1 MSAVAAT
8 TGSQCQQAVA
18 EVGGSISGSLAG
30 IDCITQEMTEA
41 AFFRLFGAG
50 GSMTPALTI
59 VLILFVA
66 WFGIQ
71 LLTGRGSLSINSLT
85 PRIMTLGL
93 VLTFAT
99 SWAAYQGVVWTLA
112 TGGPEELATILTGS
126 NGSATLLFA
135 QKIDIVF
142 TAVAEVAGG
151 QEAEAPDSVFSPGGL
166 MWFGATL
173 FLLGTV
179 GVLVTA
185 RIALAVLI
193 ALGPIF
199 VVMALFNGTRGMF
212 VGWLRGIM
220 LLALAP
226 LFAVV
231 GGSLMLELSVPVI
244 NGLRATPGD
253 IDPRA
258 AMAFFMVGAV
268 HCALMVMSLKIAGT
282 MVAGWSVFGLS
293 QPDEKDTQRVVS
305 QAAAAGA
312 SAAAVTVN
320 QQAAMPAGTTPAAAV
335 GPGGSRRIDLS
346 AGALAPVANDSAPA
360 SATRQTRIYATGPG
374 EKAASGSAAISRAR
388 GIGSRYKPAAVGKT
402 SLLPSEKMK

>member
-1 MSAVAAT
+1 MSAVAAPLA
-8 TGSQCQQAVA
+8 SQCQQAVA
-18 EVGGSISGSLAG
+18 QVGGSISGSLAG
-30 IDCITQEMTEA
+30 IDCITQEMTEE

-59 VLILFVA
+59 ILTLFIA

-71 LLTGRGSLSINSLT
+71 LLTGRSSVSINALT
-85 PRIMTLGL
+85 PRMMTLGL

-99 SWAAYQGVVWTLA
+99 SWAAYQGVVWNLA

-126 NGSATLLFA
+126 DGSATVLFA

-151 QEAEAPDSVFSPGGL
+151 EDAEAPDSVFSPGGL

-199 VVMALFNGTRGMF
+199 VVMALFNGTRGIF
-212 VGWLRGIM
+212 VGWLRGVL

-226 LFAVV
+226 LFAVI

-244 NGLRATPGD
+244 NALQANPGE

-268 HCALMVMSLKIAGT
+268 HCALMVMSLKVAGT
-282 MVAGWSVFGLS
+282 MVAGWEVFGLGR
-293 QPDEKDTQRVVS
+293 PEVKDQQGAIT
-305 QAAAAGA
+305 QAAAAG
-312 SAAAVTVN
+312 AAAVTVN
-320 QQAAMPAGTTPAAAV
+320 QAAALAPASSTPAAAL
-335 GPGGSRRIDLS
+335 GPGGSRRIDVA

-360 SATRQTRIYATGPG
+360 SANRQSRIYATGPG
-374 EKAASGSAAISRAR
+374 ERASTGSAAVSRAR
-388 GIGSRYKPAAVGKT
+388 GIGSKYKSAAVGK
-402 SLLPSEKMK
+402 PGPRISENVK